1 MHVPRAYM
9 PVMLAK
15 GPAPF
20 TARSVALRW
29 ANSLTVRPT
38 VTTCNKLDLLRPKL
52 GLGTGLSLLTVTLV

>member
-20 TARSVALRW
+20 TARSVALRG
-29 ANSLTVRPT
+29 AKNLTVRTAVPT
-38 VTTCNKLDLLRPKL
+38 RNELWC
-52 GLGTGLSLLTVTLV
+52 TVL